1 MLIVRRNADMNKRL
15 VRIVVSVAVVAAGAV
30 LYLLTFGHCFLPLGV
45 TECYKNE
52 RPEFWVF
59 SPYPLVMPSSSA
71 TIAGSFDRLAW
82 SIKNP
87 GMARL
92 LAIAKRLEAEAPNED
107 HGLKELLEKMGYP
120 FPTGCSASSGHESHG
135 WRVTH
140 FPSMLRRIQKD
151 FQLTNTWR
159 EPIGPHGDTSPNPQG
174 GANGRQPF
182 SSGTNR
188 TSAAA
193 ASRRSP

>member
-1 MLIVRRNADMNKRL
+1 MVRRNRDMNKL
-15 VRIVVSVAVVAAGAV
+15 LAKIVVSVAVVAAAAV
-30 LYLLTFGHCFLPLGV
+30 LYLLTFGHCFLPLGAV
-45 TECYKNE
+45 AHYKNE
-52 RPEFWVF
+52 RPEFWFF
-59 SPYPLVMPSSSA
+59 SPYPLVIPSSSQ

-82 SIKNP
+82 KSAKNP

-92 LAIAKRLEAEAPNED
+92 LAIAKRLETEAPKED
-107 HGLKELLEKMGYP
+107 HELKELLEKMGYP
-120 FPTGCSASSGHESHG
+120 FPTGCSASSGPESHG

-140 FPSMLRRIQKD
+140 YPSMLRRIQKD
-151 FQLTNTWR
+151 FRLRVTWR
-159 EPIGPHGDTSPNPQG
+159 ELLGKDEGLSPNPQG

-182 SSGTNR
+182 SSETNR